1 MIRRQYQDPALADL
15 QGEDYRAKCR
25 RASAQRLR
33 AMPAKSCARA
43 GCCGTFK
50 SFHPKKLYCSDA
62 CRLAAAGAARS
73 EVTRTVSASLS
84 AAAPVEIGGVAKP
97 IRAWLAETGV
107 SIQLLR
113 YRIERGWKLDA
124 AIMTEVR
131 RGKRAA

>member
-1 MIRRQYQDPALADL
+1 MIRRQYQDPALCDI
-15 QGEDYRAKCR
+15 QPEDYRAKCR

-33 AMPAKSCARA
+33 AMPAKSCARP
-43 GCCGTFK
+43 GCRCTFK
-50 SFHPKKLYCSDA
+50 SFHPKKLYCSDV

-73 EVTRTVSASLS
+73 EATRTVNASLS
-84 AAAPVEIGGVAKP
+84 ASTPVEIGGVAKP
-97 IRAWLAETGV
+97 IREWLAETGV

-124 AIMTEVR
+124 AITKEVR